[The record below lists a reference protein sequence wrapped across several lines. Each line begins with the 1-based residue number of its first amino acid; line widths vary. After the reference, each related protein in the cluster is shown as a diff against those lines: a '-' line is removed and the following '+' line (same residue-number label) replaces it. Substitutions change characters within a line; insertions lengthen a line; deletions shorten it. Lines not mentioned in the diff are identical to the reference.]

1 MALRGGTAAPPP
13 RQRYDAFHPG
23 KPSGW
28 LDTEGN
34 TIDAHG
40 VSPS

>member
-1 MALRGGTAAPPP
+1 MQAMALRGGTAAPP

-23 KPSGW
+23 KPW